1 MDRVC
6 RYIDDYHLLV
16 DKNLFHIC
24 EFVEKIKE
32 NNYKVIP
39 MCLNCNKSTAW
50 RNCALDIGLN
60 VYGKLA

>member
-24 EFVEKIKE
+24 EFAEKIKE

-39 MCLNCNKSTAW
+39 DCRKSPVLT
-50 RNCALDIGLN
+50 GLF
-60 VYGKLA
+60 VIYVV